1 MEILNG
7 KTTHLDAEIHRQL
20 KQVALE
26 TDLSIAAL
34 VEIAVVR
41 LLISYDPIGHSA
53 EGHLTPSQLRSRR
66 DQHQAPR

>member
-34 VEIAVVR
+34 VEIAVAK
-41 LLISYDPIGHSA
+41 LLFDYDTTFVGR
-53 EGHLTPSQLRSRR
+53 GLHLSPRQLRQRR
-66 DQHQAPR
+66 DRSREAR